1 MKIYKHKKN
10 FWRFIKAKRQDDA
23 GISPLTHN
31 GTTVSDSKGKA
42 TILNTQFKSV
52 FTTEQLTD
60 LPSMAESP
68 YPEVQHIRI
77 SEEGVLKQLKQINIT
92 KATGPDLIPARILKE
107 MADEIAP
114 LLTCIFQQSLDT
126 GEVPHDWRIANIAPI
141 YKKGDRSVAANYR
154 PVSLTSI
161 SCKILEHIIFS
172 QVMDHYDSH
181 NILIDSQHGFRSGR
195 SCESQLIITA
205 HDFAKTLDDRMQLDS
220 IILDF
225 SKAFDRVPHHRLLLK
240 LHHYGIRGSLLTWFD
255 NFLTKRSQRVVVDGE
270 ASEWTDVLSGVP
282 QGTVLGPLLFLT
294 FINDIS
300 ESISSSIRLFAD
312 DCLMYRPINTL
323 EDCKA
328 LQEDLDKLHNWTT
341 KWQMKFNSDKCHVMQ
356 VSHRLNNISY
366 NYHLGED
373 TLTSVNDHP
382 YLGLTFTSKLSW
394 KTHINNVTLK
404 ANRMLGLIKRNLKH
418 CHPQLKE
425 QAYISLVRP
434 HLEYCST
441 VWNPYHQT
449 TINQVEAIQKRA
461 ARFVRNV
468 YQRTES
474 VTSLLK
480 DLNWPSLKD
489 RRENSIKIMM
499 YKISNDLI
507 AINKDI
513 YLQPMTQ
520 TRLRNHH
527 PAKYQPLSTHSSK
540 DVYKYSFMPTAVRLW
555 NSLPADIITSP
566 SLDVFRAHISAC

>member
-1 MKIYKHKKN
+1 MKSDLQNFHGQFFPDYSQRSTNENWLMVKDFLLNTMERHIPSKTTKSQASKPWITPQLKRMIRRKTRLYKKAKRTNSTSDWDQFKSFRKEVQKKIRTSYWSYTNQMLNDPDDKHKKN

-225 SKAFDRVPHHRLLLK
+225 SKAFDCVPHHRLLLK
-240 LHHYGIRGSLLTWFD
+240 LHNYGIRGSLLT
-255 NFLTKRSQRVVVDGE
+255 
-270 ASEWTDVLSGVP
+270 
-282 QGTVLGPLLFLT
+282 
-294 FINDIS
+294 
-300 ESISSSIRLFAD
+300 
-312 DCLMYRPINTL
+312 
-323 EDCKA
+323 
-328 LQEDLDKLHNWTT
+328 
-341 KWQMKFNSDKCHVMQ
+341 
-356 VSHRLNNISY
+356 
-366 NYHLGED
+366 
-373 TLTSVNDHP
+373 
-382 YLGLTFTSKLSW
+382 
-394 KTHINNVTLK
+394 
-404 ANRMLGLIKRNLKH
+404 
-418 CHPQLKE
+418 
-425 QAYISLVRP
+425 
-434 HLEYCST
+434 
-441 VWNPYHQT
+441 
-449 TINQVEAIQKRA
+449 
-461 ARFVRNV
+461 
-468 YQRTES
+468 
-474 VTSLLK
+474 
-480 DLNWPSLKD
+480 
-489 RRENSIKIMM
+489 
-499 YKISNDLI
+499 
-507 AINKDI
+507 
-513 YLQPMTQ
+513 
-520 TRLRNHH
+520 
-527 PAKYQPLSTHSSK
+527 
-540 DVYKYSFMPTAVRLW
+540 
-555 NSLPADIITSP
+555 
-566 SLDVFRAHISAC
+566 